1 MFKYYGLR
9 NSVSK
14 KTLKSI
20 CSKFR
25 LVRGDGNR
33 LYTAFGY

>member
-1 MFKYYGLR
+1 MFKVYGIK

-14 KTLKSI
+14 KTLQSI

-25 LVRGDGNR
+25 LVKGDGNS